1 MKMTLIL
8 IFLLAIVGIELYSIS
23 IDQDCLDA
31 VNVMIGTDYSVD
43 GFYGDREK
51 KKYRPIESPT
61 IVDDTPVSY
70 TPVHNSPVSYT
81 PVYNSKPPQRL
92 PAPPPIKRIC
102 CRACGGDG
110 KINVSPVCPTCNGQ
124 RKVVDQERTRQNAA
138 NDIARSIR
146 RKQAYKP
153 KTYYKY
159 CPFCNGRGKVR
170 QVDNC
175 RECGGAGSLIQR

>member
-1 MKMTLIL
+1 MSDEYEITGI
-8 IFLLAIVGIELYSIS
+8 IV
-23 IDQDCLDA
+23 
-31 VNVMIGTDYSVD
+31 
-43 GFYGDREK
+43 K
-51 KKYRPIESPT
+51 KKESNDGCAGCLGALFLVAILGSCFESCFSNGGKSWT
-61 IVDDTPVSY
+61 SLESREDVTSGVQQY
-70 TPVHNSPVSYT
+70 AN
-81 PVYNSKPPQRL
+81 
-92 PAPPPIKRIC
+92 PAPPPIKRIR

-175 RECGGAGSLIQR
+175 RECGGTGSIIQR

>member
-1 MKMTLIL
+1 MSDEYEITGI
-8 IFLLAIVGIELYSIS
+8 IV
-23 IDQDCLDA
+23 
-31 VNVMIGTDYSVD
+31 
-43 GFYGDREK
+43 K
-51 KKYRPIESPT
+51 KKESNDGCAGCLGALFLVAILGSCFESCFSNGGKSRTSLESREDVTSGVQQYENP
-61 IVDDTPVSY
+61 S
-70 TPVHNSPVSYT
+70 
-81 PVYNSKPPQRL
+81 
-92 PAPPPIKRIC
+92 PPPIKRIR

-175 RECGGAGSLIQR
+175 RECGGSGSLIQR

>member
-1 MKMTLIL
+1 MSDEYEITGI
-8 IFLLAIVGIELYSIS
+8 IV
-23 IDQDCLDA
+23 
-31 VNVMIGTDYSVD
+31 
-43 GFYGDREK
+43 K
-51 KKYRPIESPT
+51 KKESNDGCAGCLGALFLIAILGACFESCFGNGDKSRT
-61 IVDDTPVSY
+61 SLESRENVTSGVQQY
-70 TPVHNSPVSYT
+70 AN
-81 PVYNSKPPQRL
+81 
-92 PAPPPIKRIC
+92 PAPPPIKRIR

-138 NDIARSIR
+138 RDLARSIR
-146 RKQAYKP
+146 RKQSYQP

-175 RECGGAGSLIQR
+175 RECGGSGSLIQR

>member
-1 MKMTLIL
+1 MSDEYEITGI
-8 IFLLAIVGIELYSIS
+8 IV
-23 IDQDCLDA
+23 
-31 VNVMIGTDYSVD
+31 
-43 GFYGDREK
+43 K
-51 KKYRPIESPT
+51 KKESNDGCAGCLGALFLVVILGACFESCFSNGGKSRT
-61 IVDDTPVSY
+61 SLESREDVTSDVQQY
-70 TPVHNSPVSYT
+70 AN
-81 PVYNSKPPQRL
+81 
-92 PAPPPIKRIC
+92 PAPPPIKRIR